1 MQLINT
7 FYHVA
12 YIHLI
17 MVPFHQMLPIG
28 LFHLSNMKVIF
39 PLWKNQ
45 CHWNSNIKI
54 LDFFFT

>member
-1 MQLINT
+1 
-7 FYHVA
+7 
-12 YIHLI
+12 
-17 MVPFHQMLPIG
+17 MLPIG